1 MVGVE
6 NLNEKIDQVNSAKL
20 FVKLPSLLWREGKY
34 FVEGR
39 EEELR
44 RKERTIFC
52 EKNIWRRE
60 DVNKRN
66 NNEKAGIIWRGE
78 IFCLRGEQE
87 HRRKRR

>member
-20 FVKLPSLLWREGKY
+20 FVKLPLLLWREGKY

-52 EKNIWRRE
+52 EK
-60 DVNKRN
+60 KHL
-66 NNEKAGIIWRGE
+66 AQRG
-78 IFCLRGEQE
+78 CEQE
-87 HRRKRR
+87 EQQ